1 MPEKLNFIFKNLGEV
16 IIMKKVET
24 IAVLGGGNGAF
35 IHAADLS
42 LKGFKVNL
50 CEIKK
55 LEKNIE
61 EVKKSGTIT
70 LTTRNNPGFDGG
82 IAKLNLVTSDPSKAL
97 KDAQVVFVVVPAFA
111 QGKFADFISDSVRDD
126 QVVLIEPGDFGGSLE
141 FTKVLLRKGKKKL
154 PIIMELQSM
163 IYSGWKDSG
172 TSVWASGFKKDLK
185 TAAFPAS
192 RTEEGLSVLRQIY
205 PGLKAAQNVFE
216 TGMSRPNVPFHAPM
230 LMCNAGWCE
239 HTKGDFMIYWDG
251 CTKSVGRLVE
261 AVDNERLLVGKAYG
275 MDLDSAKEIL
285 IKWYGHQGAK
295 GDTLQ
300 EIMSTNPAYQFDKC
314 PSSLQHRYFLEDI
327 PYGVIPL
334 RDLGRVAGVPVP
346 NASAI
351 VTIVSTLLG
360 ENLENKAR
368 SLEQLGLK
376 NLNVKEISKVMLEG
390 F

>member
-1 MPEKLNFIFKNLGEV
+1 
-16 IIMKKVET
+16 MKKVET

-50 CEIKK
+50 CEIKE
-55 LEKNIE
+55 LEKDIKD
-61 EVKKSGTIT
+61 VKKSGTIT
-70 LTTRNNPGFDGG
+70 LTTKSNPGFDGG
-82 IAKLNLVTSDPSKAL
+82 IAKLNLVTSDPSAAL
-97 KDAQVVFVVVPAFA
+97 KVAQVVFVVVPAFA
-111 QGKFADFISDSVRDD
+111 QAKFADFISDSVRDD
-126 QVVLIEPGDFGGSLE
+126 QVVVLEPGNFGGSLE
-141 FTKVLLRKGKKKL
+141 FTKILLRNGKKKL
-154 PIIMELQSM
+154 PIIMEFACM

-172 TSVWASGFKKDLK
+172 TTAWASGFKKDLK

-192 RTEEGLSVLRQIY
+192 RTEEGLSILRQIY
-205 PGLKAAQNVFE
+205 PDLKAAHNVFE
-216 TGMSRPNVPFHAPM
+216 TGMSNVNVPFHASM

-239 HTKGDFMIYWDG
+239 HTHGDFMLYWDG

-275 MDLDSAKEIL
+275 MDLDSSLEML
-285 IKWYGHQGAK
+285 INWYGHQGAK

-300 EIMSTNPAYQFDKC
+300 EIMSTNPAYQFDAC
-314 PSSLQHRYFLEDI
+314 PSSLRHRFFLEDI

-334 RDLGRVAGVPVP
+334 RDLGLVAGVAVP

-376 NLNVKEISKVMLEG
+376 NLNVKEISKLLLEG